1 MSKMK
6 EVQKKMFL
14 ELADKKLFE
23 KVHEYGFEYL
33 NEALTRNV
41 FPSKEAVD
49 NLKKFEEHIPE
60 QGSKALDIINILHQ
74 YGAPATVSQIGG
86 RYFGFVCGSAVPAG
100 LAAKNMATYWDQN
113 AAMHVMSPLI
123 SKLETLVETW
133 LKSIFNLP
141 ENVVA
146 GFVSGTTMANLTGL
160 AAARYRL
167 LKNQNWDINKKGLCH
182 APKIKIVAGRQAH
195 SSVYRALNILGFG
208 EENIHFVDHD
218 EQGRIIPELI
228 PALDSTTLLILQAGN
243 VNTGSFDNF
252 KAICAKAKQAG
263 AWTHVDGAFGLWA
276 AASSMKHLTHGMEDA
291 NSWAADAHK
300 TLNTPYDSGV
310 VLCNDKEALL
320 GALQT
325 SGAYLIMNNDRE
337 GMMYTPDMSRRSRII
352 ELWATLKCLGKEGLN
367 EMIVNMHERALQ
379 FANELKTIPG
389 ITILNDVV
397 FNQVLLK
404 CQSDEMTNNVIARVQ
419 EQRVCWIG
427 GSQWKGE
434 KAIRISVCSWA
445 TTEEDISLSVE
456 SFRKALDESQE

>member
-1 MSKMK
+1 MK
-6 EVQKKMFL
+6 DVQKKMFL

-23 KVHEYGFEYL
+23 KVHELGFEYL

-41 FPSKEAVD
+41 FPTKEAIG
-49 NLKKFEEHIPE
+49 NLKFFEEQIPE
-60 QGSKALDIINILHQ
+60 QGSNPIDIINRLHQ
-74 YGAPATVSQIGG
+74 FGAPATVSQIGG
-86 RYFGFVCGSAVPAG
+86 RYFGFVCGSVVPAG
-100 LAAKNMATYWDQN
+100 LAAKGLATYWDQN

-123 SKLETLVETW
+123 SKLETIVEAW
-133 LKSIFNLP
+133 LKSAFNLP

-146 GFVSGTTMANLTGL
+146 GFVSGTTTANLTAL

-167 LKNQNWDINKKGLCH
+167 LKNHNWDVNKKGLAS
-182 APKIKIVAGRQAH
+182 APKVKIVAGRQAH
-195 SSVYRALNILGFG
+195 SSVHRALNILGFG
-208 EENIHFVDHD
+208 EENIHFVDSD
-218 EQGRIIPELI
+218 DQGRIIPELI
-228 PALDSTTLLILQAGN
+228 PALDNTSLLILQAGN

-252 KAICAKAKQAG
+252 KMICAKAKQAG
-263 AWTHVDGAFGLWA
+263 AWIHVDGAFGLWA
-276 AASSMKHLTHGMEDA
+276 AATSMNHLTNGMENA

-325 SGAYLIMNNDRE
+325 SGAYLALNNDRE
-337 GMMYTPDMSRRSRII
+337 GMLYTPEMSRRSRII
-352 ELWATLKCLGKEGLN
+352 ELWATLKYLGKEGLN
-367 EMIVNMHERALQ
+367 EMVINMHDRALQ
-379 FANELKTIPG
+379 FANELKKIPG

-404 CQSDEMTNNVIARVQ
+404 CEADVITDKIIANVQ
-419 EQRVCWIG
+419 EQRVCWVG

-445 TTEEDISLSVE
+445 TTEEDVLLSIE
-456 SFRKALDESQE
+456 SFRKAMEESQ

>member
-1 MSKMK
+1 MGIKMK
-6 EVQKKMFL
+6 DVQKKMFL

-23 KVHEYGFEYL
+23 KVHELGFEYL

-41 FPSKEAVD
+41 FPTKEAIG
-49 NLKKFEEHIPE
+49 NLKFFEEQIPE
-60 QGSKALDIINILHQ
+60 RGSNPIDIINRLHQ
-74 YGAPATVSQIGG
+74 FGAPATVSQIGG
-86 RYFGFVCGSAVPAG
+86 RYFGFVCGSVVPAG
-100 LAAKNMATYWDQN
+100 LAAKGLATYWDQN

-123 SKLETLVETW
+123 SKLETIVEAW

-146 GFVSGTTMANLTGL
+146 GFVSGTTTANLTAL

-167 LKNQNWDINKKGLCH
+167 LKNQNWDVNKKGLAN
-182 APKIKIVAGRQAH
+182 APKVKIVAGRQAH

-208 EENIHFVDHD
+208 EENIHFVDSD
-218 EQGRIIPELI
+218 DQGRIIPELI
-228 PALDSTTLLILQAGN
+228 PPLDNSSLLILQAGN

-252 KAICAKAKQAG
+252 KMICAKAKQAG

-276 AASSMKHLTHGMEDA
+276 AATSMNHLTNGMEDA

-325 SGAYLIMNNDRE
+325 SGAYLALNNDRE
-337 GMMYTPDMSRRSRII
+337 GMLYTPEMSRRSRII
-352 ELWATLKCLGKEGLN
+352 ELWATLKYLGKDGLN
-367 EMIVNMHERALQ
+367 EMVTTMHDRALQ
-379 FANELKTIPG
+379 FANELKKIPE

-404 CQSDEMTNNVIARVQ
+404 CKSDVITDKVIANVQ
-419 EQRVCWIG
+419 EQRVCWVG

-445 TTEEDISLSVE
+445 TTEEDVSLSVE
-456 SFRKALDESQE
+456 SFRKAMEENQ